1 MDEKLLKRARKK
13 FLSVSLARDLVK
25 IPDSPLNK
33 GYAMTFGCCD
43 TLELNE
49 AGELRSLFFCKRRW
63 CQTCASVNMAT
74 LINKYREVM
83 TGLEN
88 LQFVTLTVPNCS
100 ADRIPDTL
108 EYMATTWRRITD
120 AARKAGRPMRGLRKI
135 ELKVGKGGG
144 YHPHYHI
151 IVESRKFTAEWI
163 REQWLRRLP
172 QCSEKAQ
179 DVRPIEDVEAALL
192 ELMKYATKLTCAESS
207 GNDVLCTPRQMDTIF
222 RNLHR
227 KRLFQPFG
235 GLKAIDEEAFEP
247 APETFE
253 KARGLYQWI
262 GHDWYH
268 TKYGQALTNYVPEAM
283 EIAIYQADR
292 QPK

>member
-13 FLSVSLARDLVK
+13 FLSVCLARDLVK

-33 GYAMTFGCCD
+33 SYAMTFGCCD

-49 AGELRSLFFCKRRW
+49 AGELRSLFFCRRRW
-63 CQTCASVNMAT
+63 CQTCASINMAT
-74 LINKYREVM
+74 LIDKYHDVLS
-83 TGLEN
+83 GLEN

-100 ADRIPDTL
+100 AATIPDTL
-108 EYMATTWRRITD
+108 AYMAATWRQITD
-120 AARKAGRPMRGLRKI
+120 AARKAKRPMKGIRKI

-144 YHPHYHI
+144 YHPHFHI
-151 IVESRKFTAEWI
+151 IVESRRFTAEWI
-163 REQWLRRLP
+163 REQWLKRLP

-179 DVRPIEDVEAALL
+179 DVRPIEDIEAALL

-207 GNDVLCTPRQMDTIF
+207 GNDVLCTPKQMDTIF
-222 RNLHR
+222 RNLHK

-235 GLKAIDEEAFEP
+235 GLRAVDEDAFEP
-247 APETFE
+247 TPETFE
-253 KARGLYQWI
+253 RARGLYQWI

-268 TKYGQALTNYVPEAM
+268 VKYGQALTNYVPEPM
-283 EIAIYQADR
+283 EIAIYKADR
-292 QPK
+292 